1 MFRNILLLFLICYCC
16 QLTLVAQQVFV
27 AKIPGYTGYAI
38 PSQKGIE
45 FDDLLGCTEWTNEN
59 ITLQYNMR
67 IEAKGDLGIRLML
80 SNAGSEP
87 AFMTV
92 KFGDKTRELKVPPSG
107 GIAKFVMVDAG
118 IFTADYPGYYSVWI
132 KPMSKS
138 GTFYPGIMNVQMY
151 APFADKISFP
161 SVAERN
167 ASTVNLTYITESK
180 DKVNGMFV
188 NAMVPNNYDYQ
199 GTRVSVIA
207 NEIFKV
213 GLANE
218 ESGKYLYMTWKNV
231 KGYSKPNL
239 LYSQFKNFTIDSTS
253 DKIIRLIVPYNWS
266 ADQEVTL
273 SLVHKI
279 DSCTQE
285 HTWEAKVYND
295 KKKKWNTLAIINGGN
310 THTLVKDWYSAI
322 ANSDP
327 NTGNVEHKAL
337 FSNPVAL
344 LANGKK
350 KKMLQARF
358 GHDMK
363 GKSERLDYGAG
374 VEGEIFWLSTGGF
387 SYSQATFGKI
397 YEIKPKTISAL
408 DEKILA
414 SF

>member
-1 MFRNILLLFLICYCC
+1 MLRYFLLLTFLCLCC
-16 QLTLVAQQVFV
+16 RFTLDAQQVFV

-45 FDDLLGCTEWTNEN
+45 FDDLIGCTEWTNEN
-59 ITLQYNMR
+59 ITIQYNMR

-80 SNAGSEP
+80 SNAGNEP
-87 AFMTV
+87 AYMSV

-107 GIAKFVMVDAG
+107 GKAKFVMVDAG
-118 IFTADYPGYYSVWI
+118 IFTADYPGFYSVWI
-132 KPMSKS
+132 KPITKS
-138 GTFYPGIMNVQMY
+138 GVFFPGIMNVQMY

-167 ASTVNLTYITESK
+167 ASTVNLTYVPESK
-180 DKVNGMFV
+180 EKISGMFV
-188 NAMVPNNYDYQ
+188 NALVPNNHDYQ

-207 NEIFKV
+207 NEVYKV

-218 ESGKYLYMTWKNV
+218 ESGKYLYVTWKNI
-231 KGYSKPNL
+231 KGCTKPSL
-239 LYSQFKNFTIDSTS
+239 QYSQFKNYFIDSSS
-253 DKIIRLIVPYNWS
+253 DKTTRLVIPYNWS
-266 ADQEVTL
+266 ADQVVTL
-273 SLVHKI
+273 SMVHKM
-279 DSCTQE
+279 DSCSQE
-285 HTWEAKVYND
+285 HTWEAKIYND
-295 KKKKWNTLAIINGGN
+295 KKKRWNTLAIINGGN
-310 THTLVKDWYSAI
+310 THNVIKDWYSAV

-337 FSNPVAL
+337 FSNPVVVF
-344 LANGKK
+344 ANGKK
-350 KKMLQARF
+350 KKISQARF

-374 VEGEIFWLSTGGF
+374 VDNELFWLSTGGF
-387 SYSQATFGKI
+387 SYSQATFGKV
-397 YEIKPKTISAL
+397 YEIKPKAVSIL